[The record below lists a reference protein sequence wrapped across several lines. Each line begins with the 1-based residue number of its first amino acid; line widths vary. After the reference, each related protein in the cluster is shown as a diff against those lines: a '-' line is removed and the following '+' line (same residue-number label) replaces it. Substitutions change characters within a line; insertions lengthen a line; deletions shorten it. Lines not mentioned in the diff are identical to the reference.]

1 MDKYIS
7 KSDAVFAA
15 CRVLEK
21 FGGCT
26 MGPFCPDSGCK
37 EVRDIIDQ
45 QPAADVKPVV
55 RGTKI
60 PHYTV
65 EDWVTWCKCSV
76 CGYDGLFEEDK
87 FCSHCGAKLEE

>member
-37 EVRDIIDQ
+37 EVREIIDHA
-45 QPAADVKPVV
+45 PTANVV
-55 RGTKI
+55 ERKKGKWIDTDN
-60 PHYTV
+60 Y
-65 EDWVTWCKCSV
+65 
-76 CGYDGLFEEDK
+76 YQ
-87 FCSHCGAKLEE
+87 